1 MRKGLGLRCGVA
13 VLRGLPR
20 LKAVA
25 AVAVV
30 LDSVVVGADAVGFVV
45 AAAVGD
51 FAVVVV
57 QLQ

>member
-1 MRKGLGLRCGVA
+1 MDS
-13 VLRGLPR
+13 
-20 LKAVA
+20 LKVA

-30 LDSVVVGADAVGFVV
+30 LDFVVVGADAVGFVV

-57 QLQ
+57 QQAKTLHPKEALV